1 MKTLT
6 FLMIASLCF
15 GQQVEL
21 PESERARAA
30 RVSLMK
36 TDDKIA
42 YYEKALKEHPGDAKN
57 QAGLASAFIQKM
69 RETTDFAFLNRA
81 SAVVEQILKADAKS
95 YDGLRL
101 LAEIETH
108 RHNFPHAAELTA
120 ELVKRNPS
128 DTGAWGLLGDS
139 YMELGQYDDAGRAY
153 QQMLTLTPNLTSYN
167 RVAYHK
173 FVTGHGE
180 EALAWMQQAVL
191 AGSNVPENLAWCEV
205 EFGDMLFKTGHPT
218 DAKTIYHRA
227 LATLPG
233 YHKALGALGRYYAST
248 GDDTL
253 AIENLKQAQAVIP
266 LPEYAAALE
275 AAYTRTGKVAEARQ
289 QRQLL
294 DVIDKLGQANGEKGN
309 RALAI
314 AYADD
319 GVNPARAVALAQGEM
334 PARHD
339 VYAYDAL
346 SWALF
351 KAGRID
357 EAEAASAKA
366 MVFGTPEPLFRAHA
380 DAIAAARATNSQ
392 MVIH

>member
-1 MKTLT
+1 MKT
-6 FLMIASLCF
+6 IAFVIMASVCF
-15 GQQVEL
+15 AQQVQL
-21 PESERARAA
+21 PESDRARAA
-30 RVSLMK
+30 RVALMK
-36 TDDKIA
+36 TDQKIA
-42 YYEKALKEHPGDAKN
+42 WFEKTLQEHPGDAKS

-81 SAVVEQILKADAKS
+81 SAVVDQILKTDPKS

-120 ELVKRNPS
+120 ELVVRNPS

-139 YMELGQYDDAGRAY
+139 YMELAQYDDAGRAY
-153 QQMLTLTPNLTSYN
+153 QQMLTLAPNLTSYN

-173 FVTGHGE
+173 FVTGHGD

-205 EFGDMLFKTGHPT
+205 EFGDMLLKTGHAS
-218 DAKTIYHRA
+218 DAKTIYDRA

-233 YHKALGALGRYYAST
+233 YYKALAALGRYYAAA
-248 GDDTL
+248 GDDAR
-253 AIENLKQAQAVIP
+253 AIENLKKAQAVIP

-275 AAYTRTGKVAEARQ
+275 AAYARTGKTAEANE

-309 RALAI
+309 RALAL
-314 AYADD
+314 AYADS
-319 GVNPARAVALAQGEM
+319 GVNLARAVQLAQGEM
-334 PARHD
+334 PMRRD

-351 KAGRID
+351 KDGRLED
-357 EAEAASAKA
+357 AEAASAKA
-366 MVFGTPEPLFRAHA
+366 MQFGTPEPMFRAHA
-380 DAIAAARATNSQ
+380 EAISAARATNSQ